1 MNAYQKERIRVLLQ
15 YVDDLQSAICPMSF
29 VPNSYKD
36 EQREFLLNS
45 VRAHK
50 TFETPQESE
59 AIPPNQD
66 VMVREAFSKT
76 IREFNDFIDT
86 QVLAKRRMAQ
96 IEYMRNH
103 ILEMSRRPVN
113 EIIKDQLEAAQ
124 DLESHV
130 YSELLAILDER
141 DK

>member
-1 MNAYQKERIRVLLQ
+1 MNTYQKERIRVLLQ
-15 YVDDLQSAICPMSF
+15 NVDDLQSAISPMSF

-50 TFETPQESE
+50 TFETPQES
-59 AIPPNQD
+59 AVIPPNQD
-66 VMVREAFSKT
+66 VLVREALSRT
-76 IREFNDFIDT
+76 LREFSDFVDK
-86 QVLAKRRMAQ
+86 QVLKKNRMAQ
-96 IEYMRNH
+96 IEYMKRH
-103 ILEMSRRPVN
+103 IEEISKRPVE
-113 EIIKDQLEAAQ
+113 EIIKDQLEIAQ
-124 DLESHV
+124 DLETHV

>member
-1 MNAYQKERIRVLLQ
+1 MNAYKKERIRVLLQ
-15 YVDDLQSAICPMSF
+15 NVDDLQSAISPMSF
-29 VPNSYKD
+29 VPNYYKD

-50 TFETPQESE
+50 TFETPGESE
-59 AIPPNQD
+59 VIPPNQD
-66 VMVREAFSKT
+66 VMVREAFSRT
-76 IREFNDFIDT
+76 IREFNDFIDK
-86 QVLAKRRMAQ
+86 QVLPKRRMRQ

-103 ILEMSRRPVN
+103 LGEISKRPVGD
-113 EIIKDQLEAAQ
+113 IIKDQLEVAQ
-124 DLESHV
+124 DLESHI

>member
-1 MNAYQKERIRVLLQ
+1 MNAYQKESIRVLLQ
-15 YVDDLQSAICPMSF
+15 GVDDLQSAICPMSF

-45 VRAHK
+45 VRSHK
-50 TFETPQESE
+50 TFETPEDS
-59 AIPPNQD
+59 AVIPPNQD
-66 VMVREAFSKT
+66 VLVREALSRT
-76 IREFNDFIDT
+76 IREFNNFISK
-86 QVLAKRRMAQ
+86 QVLSRRRMTQ

-103 ILEMSRRPVN
+103 LEEISKRPVE
-113 EIIKDQLEAAQ
+113 EIIKEQLEVAQ
-124 DLESHV
+124 DLESHI

>member
-15 YVDDLQSAICPMSF
+15 NVDDLQSAISPMSF

-50 TFETPQESE
+50 TFETPRESE
-59 AIPPNQD
+59 VIPPNQD
-66 VMVREAFSKT
+66 VLVREAFSRT
-76 IREFNDFIDT
+76 IREFNDFIDK
-86 QVLAKRRMAQ
+86 QVLAKRRMTQ
-96 IEYMRNH
+96 IEYMKNH
-103 ILEMSRRPVN
+103 IEEISKRPIGD
-113 EIIKDQLEAAQ
+113 IIKDQLEVAQ
-124 DLESHV
+124 DLESHI
-130 YSELLAILDER
+130 YSELLSILDEK

>member
-1 MNAYQKERIRVLLQ
+1 MNAYQKERIKVLLQ
-15 YVDDLQSAICPMSF
+15 NVDDLQSAISPMSS

-50 TFETPQESE
+50 TFETSTESGL
-59 AIPPNQD
+59 IPPNQE
-66 VMVREAFSKT
+66 VFIREAMSKA
-76 IREFNDFIDT
+76 IREFNDFIAK
-86 QVLAKRRMAQ
+86 QVLNKSRMAQ
-96 IEYMRNH
+96 IEYMKKH
-103 ILEMSRRPVN
+103 LEEISKRPVE
-113 EIIKDQLEAAQ
+113 EIIKDQLEVAQ

-130 YSELLAILDER
+130 YSELMSILDER